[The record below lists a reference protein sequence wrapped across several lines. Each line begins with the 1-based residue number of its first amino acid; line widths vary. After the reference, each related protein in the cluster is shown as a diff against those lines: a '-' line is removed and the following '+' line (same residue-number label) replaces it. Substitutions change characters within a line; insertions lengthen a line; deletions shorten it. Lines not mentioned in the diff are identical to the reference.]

1 MGMHKSESV
10 TTAEAPR
17 TRGRARTDG
26 CPQGEGLPDGARGH
40 SFTGLNTLHPFR
52 LFKAMKKDTAWALQ

>member
-1 MGMHKSESV
+1 MGIHKSESV
-10 TTAEAPR
+10 TTAETPR

-26 CPQGEGLPDGARGH
+26 GPQGEGLLDGARGH

-52 LFKAMKKDTAWALQ
+52 LLKAIKIDTAWALQ